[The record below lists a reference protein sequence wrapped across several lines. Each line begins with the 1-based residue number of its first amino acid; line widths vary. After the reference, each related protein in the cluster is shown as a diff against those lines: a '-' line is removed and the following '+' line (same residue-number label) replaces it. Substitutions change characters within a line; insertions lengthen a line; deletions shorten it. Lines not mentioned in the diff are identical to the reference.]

1 MATVWRPLVGTTR
14 GCSGIHV
21 EESEMW
27 EGTHVRL
34 FKFRALAI
42 NQKVYIDLNDLNFE
56 ITTETVQS
64 SIALT
69 R

>member
-1 MATVWRPLVGTTR
+1 
-14 GCSGIHV
+14 
-21 EESEMW
+21 MW